1 VPEIRTV
8 AILPYCVVLARLK
21 LKKPQLG
28 VDGEKVSALN
38 VETLCALYS
47 EFDDSALAPDS
58 LRQSALEFHRVLASV
73 FRQVA
78 LVPFRFPNLLK
89 TGDELEAHLRA
100 NLQKYQS
107 FLERTRDAVQMEIVL
122 PNPVPIPVPAETKTS
137 GSEYLRK
144 KHQKSQAVTKLANA
158 ILEKIKDLALDTRS
172 TGARVYL
179 LVPRARIDELR
190 AQLKDFDEVR
200 ISGPWPAAEFLEET
214 RQAPGS

>member
-1 VPEIRTV
+1 M
-8 AILPYCVVLARLK
+8 AILPYCVVLAKLK
-21 LKKPQLG
+21 LKRPQVG
-28 VDGEKVSALN
+28 VDGEKLSTLN
-38 VETLCALYS
+38 LETLCALYS
-47 EFDDSALAPDS
+47 EFDDSALAGDT
-58 LRQSALEFHRVLASV
+58 LRQRALEFHRVIASV

-78 LVPFRFPNLLK
+78 LVPFRFPNLLR
-89 TGDELEAHLRA
+89 TREELEAHLRA

-122 PNPVPIPVPAETKTS
+122 PNPMPTPVEVERKTG
-137 GSEYLRK
+137 GSEYLRAK
-144 KHQKSQAVTKLANA
+144 QQKSQAVTKVANA
-158 ILEKIKDLALDTRS
+158 IVEKVRDLALDTRS
-172 TGARVYL
+172 TGSRVYL